1 MTIAF
6 KLLLWLIPIGLN
18 VYADKDGRKPNYLLM
33 FVLRGIAA
41 ILHGVLF
48 NPQNMGDYW
57 PVLLFQVT
65 SFWLIFEIA
74 LNIVR
79 GREIFYYDM
88 KEKDSGWLDRF
99 FALTGPF
106 WHFFAK
112 LVTFA
117 LLIWSIIL
125 IYKRN

>member
-1 MTIAF
+1 MTIAL
-6 KLLLWLIPIGLN
+6 KLFLWLIPIGLN

-33 FVLRGIAA
+33 FVLRGAAA

-48 NPQNMGDYW
+48 NPQDVTDYW
-57 PVLLFQVT
+57 PVFLFQVT
-65 SFWLIFEIA
+65 SFWLLFEII

-79 GREIFYYDM
+79 GREVFYYDR
-88 KEKDSGWLDRF
+88 KEKDSGWIDRF
-99 FALTGPF
+99 FAWAGPF

-112 LVTFA
+112 IVAAA
-117 LLIWSIIL
+117 LMVWSIIM

>member
-18 VYADKDGRKPNYLLM
+18 VYADKDGRKPNYLMM
-33 FVLRGIAA
+33 FVLRGMAA

-79 GREIFYYDM
+79 GREVFYYDT
-88 KEKDSGWLDRF
+88 KEKDSGWLDRL
-99 FALTGPF
+99 FAWAGPF